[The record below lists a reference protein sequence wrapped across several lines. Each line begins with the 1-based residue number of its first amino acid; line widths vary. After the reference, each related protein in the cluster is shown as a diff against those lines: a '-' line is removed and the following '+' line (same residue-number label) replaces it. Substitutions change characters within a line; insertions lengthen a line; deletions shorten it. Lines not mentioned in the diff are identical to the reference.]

1 MSLADTLLKRL
12 PRSDEAAHKTQLLT
26 GEYETVGDRGIS
38 QLVCKLYNY
47 TVSTFKGQSAQVANY
62 RDNNGLVVAQH
73 VRYGQKQ
80 FAWLGRQKGVP
91 VQLFG
96 QHLGS
101 NGRLILTEGELDAM
115 SVAEVMRQ
123 GTPAAWREPIVVA
136 SIPDG
141 ATSAKRSV
149 AEQMEWVSGFSQ
161 VVIFF
166 DQDEPGQKA
175 AVETAEVI
183 GPKAVIVG
191 KFAYKDA
198 NEALL
203 AKDAPAIRE
212 AVTSAHRHRPR
223 SVVYAPDLLEN
234 ILHPV
239 NRQGLP
245 FPWDGWNSLT
255 EGMKPG
261 ELWMLSGGT
270 GIGKSLFSRS
280 ICLNL
285 TKQGVKCAYVG
296 LEESCETTLER
307 MLSEEL
313 RLADP
318 PFHLQTTEQRQRF
331 DPERIRAAL
340 DAFAGNLF
348 LLDKFGSE
356 DFDSFVATV
365 KHYVLGEGC
374 RVVFLDHFSLLA
386 DGIALGTDQR
396 RAIDKCIKDLKTLC
410 VEHKFTMVSVCHLSR
425 DHSYSTPVEEGGE
438 PHLGML
444 RGSHSLAQIPDYIVM
459 LQRNPNAKF
468 ADGTKDTHE
477 ANITR
482 AWLKKNRVKG
492 ELGLMSKLKLEPSC
506 IFTELP

>member
-1 MSLADTLLKRL
+1 MSLADTLLKRI
-12 PRSDEAAHKTQLLT
+12 PRSDGATVKHQLVDGDYAAIR
-26 GEYETVGDRGIS
+26 DRGIS
-38 QLVCKLYNY
+38 QLTCKLYNY
-47 TVSTFKGQSAQVANY
+47 ASSSYKGFPAQIANY
-62 RDNNGLVVAQH
+62 RDNNGLITAQH
-73 VRYGQKQ
+73 IRYGDKQ
-80 FAWLGRQKGVP
+80 FAWVGRVKGNP

-101 NGRLILTEGELDAM
+101 NGRLVITEGEIDAM
-115 SVAEVMRQ
+115 SVAEVLQQ
-123 GTPAAWREPIVVA
+123 GRPAAWREPVVVA

-141 ATSAKRSV
+141 AQSAKRCI
-149 AEQMEWVSGFSQ
+149 ADQMEWIAGFTQ
-161 VVIFF
+161 VILFF
-166 DQDEPGQKA
+166 DQDEPGQQA
-175 AVETAEVI
+175 AVDAAEAI

-191 KFAYKDA
+191 KFPYKDA
-198 NEALL
+198 NEALV
-203 AKDAPAIRE
+203 ANDGSAIRE
-212 AVTSAHRHRPR
+212 AITTAHRHRPR
-223 SVVYAPDLLEN
+223 SVVYAPDLLESV
-234 ILHPV
+234 LHPV

-245 FPWDGWNSLT
+245 FPWAGWNTIT

-285 TKQGVKCAYVG
+285 TKQGVRCAYVG

-307 MLSEEL
+307 MLSEDL
-313 RLADP
+313 RFADP
-318 PFHLQTTEQRQRF
+318 PFHLMPAQKREQHQ
-331 DPERIRAAL
+331 DKIKESMES
-340 DAFAGNLF
+340 FAGNLF

-374 RVVFLDHFSLLA
+374 QVVFLDHFSLLA
-386 DGIALGTDQR
+386 DGIALGIDQR

-425 DHSYSTPVEEGGE
+425 DGSYATPVEEGGE

-459 LQRNPNAKF
+459 LQRNPNAKKP
-468 ADGTKDTHE
+468 DGTLDEHE
-477 ANITR
+477 ANITK
-482 AWLKKNRVKG
+482 AWLKKNRVTG
-492 ELGLMSKLKLEPSC
+492 ELGLMSKLRFMPSC
-506 IFTELP
+506 TFVELP